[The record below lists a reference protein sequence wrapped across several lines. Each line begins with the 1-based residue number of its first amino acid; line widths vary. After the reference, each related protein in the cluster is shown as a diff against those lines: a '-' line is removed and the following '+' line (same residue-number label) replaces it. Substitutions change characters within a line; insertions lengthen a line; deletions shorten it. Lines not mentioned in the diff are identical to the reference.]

1 MMRRRDLPAM
11 MAALLP
17 SCLRPGTRPRVRI
30 AVLSTSIGTLAVY
43 LAKSLRFFEQEGLD
57 VHLEELSSTGK
68 TMEALL
74 GGSVAI
80 CASTY
85 EQTLQAAAL
94 GRDVR
99 SFFLLYTFPNN
110 ALVVAPGRPLITTI
124 EQLKNKTVGVTS
136 LGSASQNYLSIILL
150 RHGMSLADVQPVA
163 IGTAGTSIA
172 ALENNKVDAAMLT
185 SIPLETLRA
194 RRPGMKVLVDLRTPE
209 GTAVVFGVPH
219 VPVGAVVSSS
229 RWLVENPDT
238 ARRITRALARAAG
251 WIHERSSIE
260 VAASLPA
267 SWHTPG
273 SGAAQRSLEL
283 AMPALSRD
291 GRMPQGGPEAI
302 RDFLKLAVDPS
313 LNVDLMKTY
322 TNEFL
327 EAKP

>member
-1 MMRRRDLPAM
+1 MIRRRDLPALL
-11 MAALLP
+11 AAVP
-17 SCLRPGTRPRVRI
+17 VSCSRSGERPRVRI
-30 AVLSTSIGTLAVY
+30 AVLSTSIATIEVY
-43 LAKSLRFFEQEGLD
+43 LAKSLGFFEQEGLD
-57 VHLEELSSTGK
+57 VQLEELSSTGK

-85 EQTLQAAAL
+85 EQTIQAAAL

-99 SFFLLYTFPNN
+99 SFFLLYTFPNV

-124 EQLKNKTVGVTS
+124 EQLKHVTVGVTS
-136 LGSASQNYLSIILL
+136 LGSASQNYLSLILL
-150 RHGMSLADVQPVA
+150 RYGMSLADVQPVA
-163 IGTAGTSIA
+163 IGTAATSIA
-172 ALENNKVDAAMLT
+172 ALENNKVDAAMLN
-185 SIPLETLRA
+185 SIPLEMLRA
-194 RRPGMKVLVDLRTPE
+194 RRPDVKVLVDLRTRE
-209 GTAVVFGVPH
+209 GTAALFGVPH

-229 RWLVENPDT
+229 RWLAENPDT
-238 ARRITRALARAAG
+238 ARRITRALAKAG
-251 WIHERSSIE
+251 RWIHERSSTE

-273 SGAAQRSLEL
+273 SDAALRALEL

-291 GRMPQGGPEAI
+291 GQMPPGGPEAI

-313 LNVDLMKTY
+313 LKVDLAMTY
-322 TNEFL
+322 TNEYL

>member
-1 MMRRRDLPAM
+1 MRRRDLPAM
-11 MAALLP
+11 MAALLA
-17 SCLRPGTRPRVRI
+17 SCSRPGARPRVRI
-30 AVLSTSIGTLAVY
+30 AVLSTSIATLEVY
-43 LAKSLRFFEQEGLD
+43 LAKSLGLFEQEGPD

-85 EQTLQAAAL
+85 EQTLQAAAR

-99 SFFLLYTFPNN
+99 SFFLLYTFPNM
-110 ALVVAPGRPLITTI
+110 ALVLSPGRPLTKI
-124 EQLKNKTVGVTS
+124 EQLKNGTVGVTS
-136 LGSASQNYLSIILL
+136 LGSASQNYLSLILL

-163 IGTAGTSIA
+163 IGTAATSIA
-172 ALENNKVDAAMLT
+172 ALENNKVDAAMLN
-185 SIPLETLRA
+185 SIPLEMLRA
-194 RRPGMKVLVDLRTPE
+194 RRPDVKVLVDLRTRE
-209 GTAVVFGVPH
+209 GTAALFGVPH
-219 VPVGAVVSSS
+219 VPVGTVVSSS
-229 RWLVENPDT
+229 RWLAENPDT
-238 ARRITRALARAAG
+238 ARRITRALGRAAG
-251 WIHERSSIE
+251 WIHERPSTE

-273 SGAAQRSLEL
+273 SDAALRSLEL

-291 GRMPQGGPEAI
+291 GRMPPGGPEAI

-313 LNVDLMKTY
+313 LNVDLAKTY
-322 TNEFL
+322 TNEYL